1 MKLAWVSDTHLDYVT
16 DDNLITFA
24 ESLIVDNPSG
34 IILTGDISNAKKLT
48 YHLSAIEK
56 IVDRPIYFV
65 LGNHDFY
72 GSGIETTRKN
82 MRDTVAMSQFLRY
95 MSITPYITLSP
106 TSVILG
112 HDCWYDALNGDPHD
126 GRMVLNDWIY
136 IQEYLGKNQDEI
148 IAYSRKLAVEGAVHI
163 MNGIKKA
170 LAIKTIKN
178 VIVLSHVPPFK
189 ETHVYNGKISDD
201 YAQPWFTSKLL
212 GDMLLDAA
220 RSYPNINFTVLAGHT
235 HGKVEVSRLHNLH
248 VKVAGAKY
256 GSPRLA
262 DLIQVDV

>member
-1 MKLAWVSDTHLDYVT
+1 
-16 DDNLITFA
+16 
-24 ESLIVDNPSG
+24 
-34 IILTGDISNAKKLT
+34 
-48 YHLSAIEK
+48 
-56 IVDRPIYFV
+56 
-65 LGNHDFY
+65 
-72 GSGIETTRKN
+72 
-82 MRDTVAMSQFLRY
+82 
-95 MSITPYITLSP
+95 
-106 TSVILG
+106 
-112 HDCWYDALNGDPHD
+112 
-126 GRMVLNDWIY
+126 
-136 IQEYLGKNQDEI
+136 
-148 IAYSRKLAVEGAVHI
+148 

-262 DLIQVDV
+262 DLIQVDVYKE